1 MFAKEPLISYTGPLA
16 FVQLL
21 ETPILNLVGFASL
34 VATNASRMCKAVHPK
49 SCLEFGLRRAQGPN
63 GGLSASAYAYLG
75 GFSGTSNVK
84 ASQLYKIPSI
94 GSMSH
99 AFITSFTSLKEVEDF
114 NFNGVDIPA
123 RALEI
128 RKELGWKTHD
138 GELASFLGFA
148 KAFPHNFKTLVD
160 TYNTLESGILNTIIV
175 GKALL

>member
-75 GFSGTSNVK
+75 GFSGTSNTK
-84 ASQLYKIPSI
+84 AAQLYKIPCI

-114 NFNGVDIPA
+114 YLNDVDIPA

-128 RKELGWKTHD
+128 RK
-138 GELASFLGFA
+138 
-148 KAFPHNFKTLVD
+148 
-160 TYNTLESGILNTIIV
+160 
-175 GKALL
+175 